1 MATPAPPPAPKVRN
15 PRTQALHRREAFWQI
30 LLPLALAIAAA
41 LTLMVFVGLG
51 AAALARTSALADVSL
66 MFLILIAGVGG
77 LAGLALLAGLNFGI
91 GYALRELPYLFK
103 RAQDV
108 ARRVEFHT
116 KRIAAPLAE
125 GVLSV
130 ESIVAAAQRAAASLR
145 SIVAPEG

>member
-1 MATPAPPPAPKVRN
+1 MATPASPPAPKVRN

-30 LLPLALAIAAA
+30 LLPLTLAIAAA

-77 LAGLALLAGLNFGI
+77 LAALALLAGLNFGI

-108 ARRVEFHT
+108 MWLVAHHTRRV
-116 KRIAAPLAE
+116 ASPLAE

-130 ESIVAAAQRAAASLR
+130 ESFVAAVRRAAASLN
-145 SIVAPEG
+145 SIFMPER